1 MLNRRAILAA
11 ALGGT
16 AAILIDVPTQAATG
30 SVRVD
35 VSRLVQQGWGPN
47 ATLVKT
53 ELERA
58 LAGSGR
64 AGSTLVVS
72 VLRINMPSYSGG
84 DTEETGGTTDGMESE
99 ARLIAA
105 DGRVLASYPIVSS
118 SPASSGGAWF
128 APGFD
133 ARRLAAVVRTNAA
146 WIRRY
151 VGE

>member
-1 MLNRRAILAA
+1 MLDRRALLAA

-16 AAILIDVPTQAATG
+16 AAVFTDVPIQAATG
-30 SVRVD
+30 GVRVD

-47 ATLVKT
+47 ATLVKA
-53 ELERA
+53 ELERE
-58 LAGSGR
+58 LAGTGR

-84 DTEETGGTTDGMESE
+84 DAEETGGTTDGMESE
-99 ARLIAA
+99 ARVIGA

-128 APGFD
+128 QPGFD
-133 ARRLAAVVRTNAA
+133 ARRLAALVRTNAA

-151 VGE
+151 IGE

>member
-1 MLNRRAILAA
+1 MLNRRAVLAA

-16 AAILIDVPTQAATG
+16 ASALFAVSVQAAAG
-30 SVRVD
+30 GVRVD
-35 VSRLVQQGWGPN
+35 VSHLVQQGWGPN
-47 ATLVKT
+47 AALVKA
-53 ELERA
+53 ELERE

-84 DTEETGGTTDGMESE
+84 DAEETGGTVDGMESE

-105 DGRVLASYPIVSS
+105 DGRVIASYPIVSS
-118 SPASSGGAWF
+118 SSASSGGAWF
-128 APGFD
+128 EPGFD
-133 ARRLAAVVRTNAA
+133 KRRLAALVRTNAA